1 MKSPHHNPGSSRH
14 HARGFTLM
22 ELLVVVVIIGLLVA
36 LVAPRYFQQIGK
48 SERTAAANQ
57 IDALR
62 KATDAFRMDVGRF
75 PRVEEGLS
83 VLVQKPE
90 SDPRWNGP
98 YLQKAVPLDPWGNAY
113 VYRIP
118 NNGQDYEIVS
128 FGKDGR
134 PGGEGEDA
142 AIGDRKSVV

>member
-1 MKSPHHNPGSSRH
+1 MRVVRGGRGAWRH
-14 HARGFTLM
+14 RGFTLM

-62 KATDAFRMDVGRF
+62 KAVDSYRLDVGRF
-75 PRVEEGLS
+75 PRQEDGLRALVERPDGEA
-83 VLVQKPE
+83 
-90 SDPRWNGP
+90 RWNGP
-98 YLQKAVPLDPWGNAY
+98 YLQRSVPLDPWGNAY
-113 VYRIP
+113 VYTVP
-118 NNGQDYEIVS
+118 GAFADYDVLS
-128 FGKDGR
+128 FGRDGR

-142 AIGDRKSVV
+142 DIGGDI

>member
-1 MKSPHHNPGSSRH
+1 MRAVRNNPRAWRS
-14 HARGFTLM
+14 RGFTLM

-62 KATDAFRMDVGRF
+62 KAVDTYRLDVGRF
-75 PRVEEGLS
+75 PRSEEGLQ
-83 VLVQKPE
+83 VLVERPE
-90 SDPRWNGP
+90 GEPRWQGP
-98 YLQKAVPLDPWGNAY
+98 YLQRGLPLDPWGNAY
-113 VYRIP
+113 VYRVP
-118 NNGQDYEIVS
+118 GGFADYDVLS
-128 FGKDGR
+128 YGRDGR

-142 AIGDRKSVV
+142 DVGADG

>member
-1 MKSPHHNPGSSRH
+1 MKLIHSPR
-14 HARGFTLM
+14 RRTTGFTLM

-75 PRVEEGLS
+75 PRVEESLS
-83 VLVQKPE
+83 VLTQKPE
-90 SDPRWNGP
+90 GDSRWNGP
-98 YLQKAVPLDPWGNAY
+98 YLQKAVPLDPWGNPY
-113 VYRIP
+113 LYRIP
-118 NNGQDYEIVS
+118 SNGQDYEIVS
-128 FGKDGR
+128 LGKDGR
-134 PGGEGEDA
+134 PGGEDEDA
-142 AIGDRKSVV
+142 DIGTEG

>member
-1 MKSPHHNPGSSRH
+1 MKNYAPFVQRR
-14 HARGFTLM
+14 ARGFTLM

-62 KATDAFRMDVGRF
+62 KATDSYRMDMGRF
-75 PRVEEGLS
+75 PRAEEGLGA
-83 VLVQKPE
+83 LVQRAE
-90 SDPRWNGP
+90 GDARWNGP

-113 VYRIP
+113 LYRVP
-118 NNGQDYEIVS
+118 GAGTDYDIVS
-128 FGKDGR
+128 LGKDGR
-134 PGGEGEDA
+134 AGGDGENAD
-142 AIGDRKSVV
+142 IGVGG

>member
-1 MKSPHHNPGSSRH
+1 MKTWVRSMPRRV
-14 HARGFTLM
+14 RGFTLM

-62 KATDAFRMDVGRF
+62 KATDSYRMDMGRF
-75 PRVEEGLS
+75 PRAEEGLAA
-83 VLVQKPE
+83 LVQRP
-90 SDPRWNGP
+90 DGDARWNGP

-113 VYRIP
+113 LYRIP
-118 NNGQDYEIVS
+118 GASTDYDIIS
-128 FGKDGR
+128 LGKDGR
-134 PGGEGEDA
+134 SGGDGEDA
-142 AIGDRKSVV
+142 DIGAGG